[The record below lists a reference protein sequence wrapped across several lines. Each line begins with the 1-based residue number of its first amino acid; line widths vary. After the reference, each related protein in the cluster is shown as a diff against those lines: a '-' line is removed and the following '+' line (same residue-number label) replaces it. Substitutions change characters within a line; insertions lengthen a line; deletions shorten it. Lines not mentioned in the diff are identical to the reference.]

1 MAVEVVV
8 FGNKNSDQ
16 ITLCQLLTGKTVDI
30 SSKSNLDIGAF
41 KSKEWDIWKT
51 KNLSKNRLNNGGTNA
66 QLISDA
72 KIALFCVDVSEDY
85 DIQEIKEKITQF
97 RKLNPKAPLILV
109 GTKHDECADDQRL
122 SSIFQ
127 KIGDELPENTKGFA
141 ECIVFSAQDKGESL
155 AKLSQRMK
163 ALGPGSSYPLQ
174 QARNKLNPNS
184 LLYQAID
191 DFITAAEKFNLSD
204 EQFIQLGGQID
215 LLITY
220 LRSARGDK
228 EELIKMCIEECKR
241 ILNDQPVTLKD
252 AFDGI
257 VTAVITSLLVF
268 TIGFA
273 IGCAAGAWTGP
284 FALLTGIATGS
295 TAAAHLLYVSGGCGV
310 TAGALTCFGFFKSA
324 SIGSA
329 EIERIESAAIAEQHM
344 LEVRLT

>member
-8 FGNKNSDQ
+8 FGGKNSGQ
-16 ITLCQLLTGKTVDI
+16 TTLCQLLTGKPVDV
-30 SSKSNLDIGAF
+30 SSKSTSNYDSF
-41 KSKEWDIWKT
+41 RSKEWDIWKT
-51 KNLSKNRLNNGGTNA
+51 KNLSKKGKLNS
-66 QLISDA
+66 QLISNA
-72 KIALFCVDVSEDY
+72 KIALFCVDLSEDY
-85 DIQEIKEKITQF
+85 DIQEIKEKIAQF
-97 RKLNPKAPLILV
+97 REHNPNAPLILV
-109 GTKHDECADDQRL
+109 GTKHDRCVDDQCL
-122 SSIFQ
+122 ISIFQ
-127 KIGDELPENTKGFA
+127 QLHYELPENIKGFA

-155 AKLSQRMK
+155 ANLSQRMK

-204 EQFIQLGGQID
+204 EQFIQLGGQTD

-252 AFDGI
+252 AFAGI

-268 TIGFA
+268 TIGFV
-273 IGCAAGAWTGP
+273 IGCASSAWTGP
-284 FALLTGIATGS
+284 FALLAGIATGS
-295 TAAAHLLYVSGGCGV
+295 TADLLFFSGSCGV
-310 TAGALTCFGFFKSA
+310 TVGALTCFGFFKSA
-324 SIGSA
+324 SIGAA
-329 EIERIESAAIAEQHM
+329 EIERIESAAKAEQHM
-344 LEVRLT
+344 LEFRLT